1 MKVFVFMLAAA
12 IGFSQTPPASSQN
25 PPQALPNPPQALPPP
40 TNEQQDLQRAVNEAG
55 SSSIDLTRVLEEFL
69 KKYPNAT
76 QLKEIER
83 ALAKAAIDNKD
94 DRRTILYGERVLAST
109 PDDMLVL
116 DRVARAELSQG
127 GKENVEKAFAHA
139 RRFQEIVEK
148 LPESGGL
155 GAAKR
160 VEERDRGIARA
171 LLYQARAKSAMGDFN
186 EASKFAALSF
196 AKYACEESARE
207 WGGAL
212 DSAGYDEQAVMHF
225 ADAFTIPDLRAQ
237 DSDRALDR
245 KRLGEIY
252 RKKHDS
258 EKGLGDV
265 ILEAYDRT
273 AAMVEARQ
281 NRLNALDPNGNVTD
295 PMGFT
300 ISALDGHKLKLGS
313 LKGKVV
319 ILDFWA
325 TWCGPCRIQH
335 PMYDQVQEKFKDKG
349 DVVLLS
355 IDVDEDHSVVA
366 GFLEQQNWP
375 KTQVYFEDGLQK
387 LLQVTDIPTTI
398 VFDKQGRLASRMNG
412 FLPDRFVDQLSE
424 RIRSA
429 LTP

>member
-1 MKVFVFMLAAA
+1 MLAAA
-12 IGFSQTPPASSQN
+12 IGFAQTPPVQN
-25 PPQALPNPPQALPPP
+25 N
-40 TNEQQDLQRAVNEAG
+40 QQQEELQRAVNEAG
-55 SSSIDLTRVLEEFL
+55 ASSIDLTRVLEEFL

-76 QLKEIER
+76 QLKDIER

-94 DRRTILYGERVLAST
+94 DRRAALYGERVLVSS
-109 PDDMLVL
+109 PDDILML
-116 DRVARAELSQG
+116 DRIARAELTLG
-127 GKENVEKAFAHA
+127 GKDNAEKAFAHA
-139 RRFQEIVEK
+139 RRFQELVEK
-148 LPESGGL
+148 LPESAGL

-160 VEERDRGIARA
+160 MEERDRGIARA
-171 LLYQARAKSAMGDFN
+171 LLYQSRAKSALGDFN
-186 EASKFAALSF
+186 EASKLAALSF
-196 AKYACEESARE
+196 STYACEESARE

-212 DSAGYDEQAVMHF
+212 DSAGYYDQAVMHF
-225 ADAFTIPDLRAQ
+225 ADALMIPDLRAL

-258 EKGLGDV
+258 DKGLGDA

-273 AAMVEARQ
+273 AALVEARQ
-281 NRLNALDPNGNVTD
+281 NRLNGLDPNASVTD

-300 ISALDGHKLKLGS
+300 IGGLDGQKLKLGS

-335 PMYDQVQEKFKDKG
+335 PMYDQVQEKFKDRG

-355 IDVDEDHSVVA
+355 IDTDEDHSIVS
-366 GFLEQQNWP
+366 GFLDQQKWP
-375 KTQVYFEDGLQK
+375 KARVYFEDGLQK
-387 LLQVTDIPTTI
+387 LLQVSDIPTTI
-398 VFDKQGRLASRMNG
+398 VFDKQGRVASRMNG
-412 FLPDRFVDQLSE
+412 FLPDRFVEQLSA

-429 LTP
+429 LAQ

>member
-1 MKVFVFMLAAA
+1 MRFLMFMLAAA
-12 IGFSQTPPASSQN
+12 IGFSQTAPA
-25 PPQALPNPPQALPPP
+25 PP
-40 TNEQQDLQRAVNEAG
+40 TQNNEQQQDLQRAVNEAG
-55 SSSIDLTRVLEEFL
+55 ASSIDLTRVLEEFL

-76 QLKEIER
+76 QLKDIER

-94 DRRTILYGERVLAST
+94 DRRTALYGEQVLAST

-116 DRVARAELSQG
+116 DRVARAELTLG
-127 GKENVEKAFAHA
+127 GKDNAEKAFAHA
-139 RRFQEIVEK
+139 RRFQELVEK
-148 LPESGGL
+148 LPESTGL

-160 VEERDRGIARA
+160 MEERDRGIARA
-171 LLYQARAKSAMGDFN
+171 LLYQARAKSALGDFN
-186 EASKFAALSF
+186 EASKLAALSF
-196 AKYACEESARE
+196 SKYPCEESARE

-212 DSAGYDEQAVMHF
+212 DSAGYDQQAVLHF
-225 ADAFTIPDLRAQ
+225 ADAFVIPDLRAL

-273 AAMVEARQ
+273 AALVEARQ
-281 NRLNALDPNGNVTD
+281 NRLNALDPNANVTD

-300 ISALDGHKLKLGS
+300 IGGLDGQKLKLGS

-325 TWCGPCRIQH
+325 TWCGPCRVQH
-335 PMYDQVQEKFKDKG
+335 PMYDQVQEKFKDRG

-355 IDVDEDHSVVA
+355 IDTDDDHSIVS
-366 GFLEQQNWP
+366 GFLDQQKWP
-375 KTQVYFEDGLQK
+375 KTRVYFEDGLQK
-387 LLQVTDIPTTI
+387 LLQVSDIPTTI
-398 VFDKQGRLASRMNG
+398 VFDKQGRVASRMNG
-412 FLPDRFVDQLSE
+412 FLPDRFVEQLSE
-424 RIRSA
+424 RIQSA
-429 LTP
+429 LAP

>member
-1 MKVFVFMLAAA
+1 MKVSMFLLAAA
-12 IGFSQTPPASSQN
+12 IGFSQAPPPAQN
-25 PPQALPNPPQALPPP
+25 NDQ
-40 TNEQQDLQRAVNEAG
+40 QQDLQRAVNEAG

-76 QLKEIER
+76 QLKDIER

-94 DRRTILYGERVLAST
+94 ERRTVLYGERVLAWT

-116 DRVARAELSQG
+116 DRVARAELTQG
-127 GKENVEKAFAHA
+127 GKDNAEKAFAHA

-148 LPESGGL
+148 LPEANGL

-171 LLYQARAKSAMGDFN
+171 LIYQSRAKSALGDFN
-186 EASKFAALSF
+186 EAAKLAALSF
-196 AKYACEESARE
+196 SRYPCEESARE

-212 DSAGYDEQAVMHF
+212 AAAGYGQQAVMHF
-225 ADAFTIPDLRAQ
+225 ADALMIPDLRAL

-252 RKKHDS
+252 RTMHDS
-258 EKGLGDV
+258 DKGLGDV
-265 ILEAYDRT
+265 ILEAYDRS
-273 AAMVEARQ
+273 AALIEARRK
-281 NRLNALDPNGNVTD
+281 RLNALDPNADITD

-300 ISALDGHKLKLGS
+300 ITGLEGQKLKLGS

-335 PMYDQVQEKFKDKG
+335 PMYDQVQEKFKDRG
-349 DVVLLS
+349 DVLLLS
-355 IDVDEDHSVVA
+355 IDTDEDHSIVS
-366 GFLEQQNWP
+366 GFLDQQKWSRSR
-375 KTQVYFEDGLQK
+375 VYFEDGLQK

-398 VFDKQGRLASRMNG
+398 VFDKQGRIASRMNG
-412 FLPDRFVDQLSE
+412 FLPDSFVEQLTA
-424 RIRSA
+424 RIQSA
-429 LTP
+429 LTQ

>member
-1 MKVFVFMLAAA
+1 MFLLAAA
-12 IGFSQTPPASSQN
+12 IGLSQAPPPAQN
-25 PPQALPNPPQALPPP
+25 NDQ
-40 TNEQQDLQRAVNEAG
+40 QQDLQRAVNEAG
-55 SSSIDLTRVLEEFL
+55 TSSIDLTRVLEEFL

-94 DRRTILYGERVLAST
+94 DRRTVMYGERVLAST
-109 PDDMLVL
+109 PDDILVL
-116 DRVARAELSQG
+116 DRVARAELAQG
-127 GKENVEKAFAHA
+127 GKDNAVKAFAHA
-139 RRFQEIVEK
+139 RRFQELVEK
-148 LPESGGL
+148 LPETNGL

-160 VEERDRGIARA
+160 LEERDRGIARA
-171 LLYQARAKSAMGDFN
+171 LLYQSRAKSALGDFS
-186 EASKFAALSF
+186 EGAKFAALSF
-196 AKYACEESARE
+196 SKYPCEESARE

-212 DSAGYDEQAVMHF
+212 DAAGYDQQAVMHF
-225 ADAFTIPDLRAQ
+225 ADAFMIPDLRAL
-237 DSDRALDR
+237 DADRALDR

-273 AAMVEARQ
+273 AALIGARQ
-281 NRLNALDPNGNVTD
+281 KRLNAVDPNADVTD
-295 PMGFT
+295 PMGYT
-300 ISALDGHKLKLGS
+300 ISGLDGQKMKLGS

-335 PMYDQVQEKFKDKG
+335 PMYDQVQEKFKNLG

-355 IDVDEDHSVVA
+355 IDTDEDHGIVA
-366 GFLEQQNWP
+366 GFLDQQKWS
-375 KTQVYFEDGLQK
+375 KSRVYFEDGLQK

-398 VFDKQGRLASRMNG
+398 VFDKQGRIASRMNG
-412 FLPDRFVDQLSE
+412 FLPDSFVEQLTA
-424 RIRSA
+424 RIQSA
-429 LTP
+429 LTQ

>member
-1 MKVFVFMLAAA
+1 MKVSMFLLAAA
-12 IGFSQTPPASSQN
+12 IGFSQAPPPAQN
-25 PPQALPNPPQALPPP
+25 NDQ
-40 TNEQQDLQRAVNEAG
+40 QQDLQRAVNEAG

-76 QLKEIER
+76 QLKDIER

-94 DRRTILYGERVLAST
+94 ERRTVLYGERVLAWT

-116 DRVARAELSQG
+116 DRVARAELTQG
-127 GKENVEKAFAHA
+127 GKDNAEKAFAHA

-148 LPESGGL
+148 LPEANGL

-171 LLYQARAKSAMGDFN
+171 LIYQSSAKSALGDFN
-186 EASKFAALSF
+186 EAAKLAALSF
-196 AKYACEESARE
+196 SRYPCEESARE

-212 DSAGYDEQAVMHF
+212 AAAGYGQQAVMHF
-225 ADAFTIPDLRAQ
+225 ADALMIPDLRAL

-252 RKKHDS
+252 RTMHDS
-258 EKGLGDV
+258 DKGLGDV
-265 ILEAYDRT
+265 ILEAYDRS
-273 AAMVEARQ
+273 AALIEARQ
-281 NRLNALDPNGNVTD
+281 KRLNALDPNADTTD

-300 ISALDGHKLKLGS
+300 ITGLEGQKLKLGS

-335 PMYDQVQEKFKDKG
+335 PMYDQVQEKFKDRG
-349 DVVLLS
+349 DVLLLS
-355 IDVDEDHSVVA
+355 IDTDEDHSIVS
-366 GFLEQQNWP
+366 GFLDQQKWSRSR
-375 KTQVYFEDGLQK
+375 VYFEDGLQK

-398 VFDKQGRLASRMNG
+398 VFDKQGRIASRMNG
-412 FLPDRFVDQLSE
+412 FLPDSFVEQLTA
-424 RIRSA
+424 RIQSA
-429 LTP
+429 LTQ

>member
-1 MKVFVFMLAAA
+1 MFLLAAA
-12 IGFSQTPPASSQN
+12 IGFSQAPPPAQN
-25 PPQALPNPPQALPPP
+25 NDQ
-40 TNEQQDLQRAVNEAG
+40 QQDLQRAVNEAG

-76 QLKEIER
+76 QLKDIER

-94 DRRTILYGERVLAST
+94 DRRTVLYGERVLASS

-116 DRVARAELSQG
+116 DRVARAELAQG
-127 GKENVEKAFAHA
+127 GKDNAEKAFAHA

-148 LPESGGL
+148 LPEANGL

-160 VEERDRGIARA
+160 LEERDRGIARA
-171 LLYQARAKSAMGDFN
+171 LLYQSRAKSALSDFN
-186 EASKFAALSF
+186 EAAKLAALSF
-196 AKYACEESARE
+196 SRYPCEESARE

-212 DSAGYDEQAVMHF
+212 DAAGYDQQAVMHF
-225 ADAFTIPDLRAQ
+225 ADALMIPDLRAL

-265 ILEAYDRT
+265 ILEAYDRS
-273 AAMVEARQ
+273 AALIEARQ
-281 NRLNALDPNGNVTD
+281 KRLNALDPNGDITD

-300 ISALDGHKLKLGS
+300 ISALDGQKLKLGS

-325 TWCGPCRIQH
+325 TWCGPCRVQH
-335 PMYDQVQEKFKDKG
+335 PMYDQVQEKFKDSG

-355 IDVDEDHSVVA
+355 IDTDEDHGIVS
-366 GFLEQQNWP
+366 GFLDQQKWS
-375 KTQVYFEDGLQK
+375 KSRVYFEDGLQK
-387 LLQVTDIPTTI
+387 LLQVTDIPTTM
-398 VFDKQGRLASRMNG
+398 VFDKQGRIASRMNG
-412 FLPDRFVDQLSE
+412 FLPDSFVEQLTA
-424 RIRSA
+424 RIQSA
-429 LTP
+429 LTQ

>member
-1 MKVFVFMLAAA
+1 MRFLMFTVAAA
-12 IGFSQTPPASSQN
+12 VGFSQTPPIPSQN
-25 PPQALPNPPQALPPP
+25 PPQAPAQN
-40 TNEQQDLQRAVNEAG
+40 NEQQQDLQRAVSEAG
-55 SSSIDLTRVLEEFL
+55 ASAIDLTRVLEQFL

-76 QLKEIER
+76 QLKDIER

-94 DRRTILYGERVLAST
+94 DRRTAQYGERALITT

-116 DRVARAELSQG
+116 DRVARAELTLG
-127 GKENVEKAFAHA
+127 GKDNAEKAFAHA

-148 LPESGGL
+148 LPESAGL

-171 LLYQARAKSAMGDFN
+171 LLYQSRGKSALGDFD
-186 EASKFAALSF
+186 EASKLAALSF
-196 AKYACEESARE
+196 AKYPCEESARE
-207 WGGAL
+207 WGTAL
-212 DSAGYDEQAVMHF
+212 DSAGYDEQAILHF
-225 ADAFTIPDLRAQ
+225 ADALMIPDARAQ

-245 KRLGEIY
+245 KRLGEVY
-252 RKKHDS
+252 RKKHAS
-258 EKGLGDV
+258 EKGLGEA

-273 AAMVEARQ
+273 SALVEERQ
-281 NRLNALDPNGNVTD
+281 KRLNGLDPNANVTD

-300 ISALDGHKLKLGS
+300 ISGLDGQKLKLDS

-355 IDVDEDHSVVA
+355 IDVDEDHSIVA
-366 GFLEQQNWP
+366 GFLDQQKWP
-375 KTQVYFEDGLQK
+375 KARVYFEDGLQK
-387 LLQVTDIPTTI
+387 LLTVSDIPTTMI
-398 VFDKQGRLASRMNG
+398 FDKRGRLASRMNG
-412 FLPDRFVDQLSE
+412 FLPDRFVEQLSE
-424 RIRSA
+424 RIQGA
-429 LTP
+429 LTEAP

>member
-1 MKVFVFMLAAA
+1 MKFSMFLMAAA
-12 IGFSQTPPASSQN
+12 VGFSQTPPQAPPAQN
-25 PPQALPNPPQALPPP
+25 
-40 TNEQQDLQRAVNEAG
+40 NEQQQDLQRAVNEAG
-55 SSSIDLTRVLEEFL
+55 ASSIDLTRVLEQFL

-94 DRRTILYGERVLAST
+94 DRRIVEYGERALVST

-116 DRVARAELSQG
+116 DRVARAELTLG
-127 GKENVEKAFAHA
+127 GKENAEKAFAHA

-148 LPESGGL
+148 LPESIGL

-160 VEERDRGIARA
+160 VEERDRGVARA
-171 LLYQARAKSAMGDFN
+171 LLYQSRAQSALRDFN
-186 EASKFAALSF
+186 EASKLAALSF
-196 AKYACEESARE
+196 SRYPCEESARE

-212 DSAGYDEQAVMHF
+212 DAAGYDQQAVMHF
-225 ADAFTIPDLRAQ
+225 ADALMIPDVRAL
-237 DSDRALDR
+237 DPDRALDR

-258 EKGLGDV
+258 DKGLGDV
-265 ILEAYDRT
+265 VLEAYDRT
-273 AAMVEARQ
+273 AALVEERQ
-281 NRLNALDPNGNVTD
+281 KRLNALDPNANVTD

-300 ISALDGHKLKLGS
+300 ISALDGQKLKLDS

-325 TWCGPCRIQH
+325 TWCGPCRVQH
-335 PMYDQVQEKFKDKG
+335 PMYDQVQEKFKDRG

-355 IDVDEDHSVVA
+355 IDTDEDHSIVSA
-366 GFLEQQNWP
+366 FLDQQKWP
-375 KTQVYFEDGLQK
+375 KARVYFEDGLQK
-387 LLQVTDIPTTI
+387 LLQVSDIPTTI

-412 FLPDRFVDQLSE
+412 FLPDRFVEQLSQ
-424 RIRSA
+424 RIQDAISVA
-429 LTP
+429 P

>member
-1 MKVFVFMLAAA
+1 MRFSTYLVAAA
-12 IGFSQTPPASSQN
+12 IGFSQA
-25 PPQALPNPPQALPPP
+25 PPP
-40 TNEQQDLQRAVNEAG
+40 VPTNDQQQDLQRAVNEAG
-55 SSSIDLTRVLEEFL
+55 SSPIDLTRVLEEFL

-76 QLKEIER
+76 QLKDIEK

-94 DRRTILYGERVLAST
+94 DRRTVLYGERVLVSS
-109 PDDMLVL
+109 PDDMLIL
-116 DRVARAELSQG
+116 DRVSRAELAQG
-127 GKENVEKAFAHA
+127 GKDNAAKAFAHA

-148 LPESGGL
+148 LPEASGL

-160 VEERDRGIARA
+160 LEERDRGIARA
-171 LLYQARAKSAMGDFN
+171 LLYQSRAKSALGDFN
-186 EASKFAALSF
+186 EAAKLAALSF
-196 AKYACEESARE
+196 SRYPCEESARE

-212 DSAGYDEQAVMHF
+212 DAAGYDQQAVMHF
-225 ADAFTIPDLRAQ
+225 ADALMIPDLRAL
-237 DSDRALDR
+237 DSDRAIDR

-265 ILEAYDRT
+265 ILEAYDRS
-273 AAMVEARQ
+273 AALIEARQ
-281 NRLNALDPNGNVTD
+281 KRLNAVDPNADVTD

-300 ISALDGHKLKLGS
+300 ISALDGQKLKLGS

-335 PMYDQVQEKFKDKG
+335 PMYDQVQEKFKDSG

-355 IDVDEDHSVVA
+355 IDADEDHSIVS
-366 GFLEQQNWP
+366 GFLDQQKWS
-375 KTQVYFEDGLQK
+375 KSRVYFEDGLQK
-387 LLQVTDIPTTI
+387 LLQVTDIPTTM

-412 FLPDRFVDQLSE
+412 FLPDSFVEQLTA
-424 RIRSA
+424 RIQSA
-429 LTP
+429 LMQ

>member
-1 MKVFVFMLAAA
+1 MRFSMLLLAAA
-12 IGFSQTPPASSQN
+12 AGLSQTPPAQI
-25 PPQALPNPPQALPPP
+25 PAQAFPQVDQQ
-40 TNEQQDLQRAVNEAG
+40 QQDLQRAVNEAG
-55 SSSIDLTRVLEEFL
+55 ASSIDLTRSLEEFL

-76 QLKEIER
+76 QLKDIER

-94 DRRTILYGERVLAST
+94 DRRTVLYGERVLATT

-116 DRVARAELSQG
+116 DRVARAELTQG
-127 GKENVEKAFAHA
+127 GKENAQRALAHA
-139 RRFQEIVEK
+139 RKFQEIVEK
-148 LPESGGL
+148 LPESTGL

-160 VEERDRGIARA
+160 LEERDRGVARA
-171 LLYQARAKSAMGDFN
+171 LLYQSRAQSALGDFN
-186 EASKFAALSF
+186 EASKLAALSF
-196 AKYACEESARE
+196 AKYPCEESARE

-212 DSAGYDEQAVMHF
+212 DAAGFDEQAVLHF
-225 ADAFTIPDLRAQ
+225 ADALMIPDLRAM

-265 ILEAYDRT
+265 ILAAYDRST
-273 AAMVEARQ
+273 AIVEVRQ
-281 NRLNALDPNGNVTD
+281 KRLNALDPNAGVTD

-300 ISALDGHKLKLGS
+300 LSGLDGQKLQLGS

-335 PMYDQVQEKFKDKG
+335 PMYDQVQEKFKDRG

-355 IDVDEDHSVVA
+355 IDCDEDHGIVS
-366 GFLEQQNWP
+366 GFLDQQKWP
-375 KTQVYFEDGLQK
+375 KSRVYFEDGLQK
-387 LLQVTDIPTTI
+387 LLMVADIPTTI
-398 VFDKQGRLASRMNG
+398 VFDKQGRVASRMNG
-412 FLPDRFVDQLSE
+412 FLPDSFVEQLSA
-424 RIRSA
+424 RIQGA
-429 LTP
+429 LVAP